1 MRPVQTQ
8 QSPRT
13 PGFPGFPGSRPRPR
27 KRTRPRIAPPPASPV
42 TIATDAAS
50 YVLESGATLTA
61 SIADS
66 GVPST
71 TRYTVEVSY
80 NSPTPESGT
89 WYPGPSTVP
98 LGDTVLH
105 LMGQLPSART
115 SPHCRL
121 RAVNNDT
128 GAAGVSNAFALT
140 AG

>member
-1 MRPVQTQ
+1 MLVIP
-8 QSPRT
+8 P
-13 PGFPGFPGSRPRPR
+13 PHRPR
-27 KRTRPRIAPPPASPV
+27 KYGKPHLLSGSPV
-42 TIATDAAS
+42 IPTVTVSTDAAS
-50 YVLESGATLTA
+50 YVLESGATMTA

-80 NSPTPESGT
+80 NSPTPDSGT
-89 WYPGPSTVP
+89 WYPGPTTLL

-105 LMGQLPSART
+105 LMGQLPFSRI